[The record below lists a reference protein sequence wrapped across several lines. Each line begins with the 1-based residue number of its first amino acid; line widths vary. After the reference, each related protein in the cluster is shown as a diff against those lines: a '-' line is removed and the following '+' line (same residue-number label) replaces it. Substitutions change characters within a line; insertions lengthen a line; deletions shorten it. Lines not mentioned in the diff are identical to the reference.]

1 MPHLC
6 RSISQVPLNAT
17 AAYAAFPATLHY
29 YSPHRVSSLYDC
41 REKPSRPDDL
51 LDEAVYVAD
60 NGLVYPCVEKPSRF
74 NPLYISQTLLSPAR
88 AAVLS
93 P

>member
-6 RSISQVPLNAT
+6 RATSQVPLNAT
-17 AAYAAFPATLHY
+17 AVYAAFPATLHY
-29 YSPHRVSSLYDC
+29 YSPRRVSSLYDC

-51 LDEAVYVAD
+51 LAEAVYVAD
-60 NGLVYPCVEKPSRF
+60 NGLVYPCVKKPSRH
-74 NPLYISQTLLSPAR
+74 NPLYVSQASLSLAR